1 MEQSELYTLVLGKI
15 DTLIRENEKLRRE
28 KADLERTVKNYSTE
42 IETLQTALKQFNQE
56 PHVQEP
62 HAQPE
67 STQENAIFDKAFWE
81 KIREIVQQ
89 SEGLQQSVM
98 PKTQSRACS
107 EYERLAQQFPEIFA
121 AYGPIL
127 GFVITKG

>member
-1 MEQSELYTLVLGKI
+1 MEQTELYTLVLGKI

-28 KADLERTVKNYSTE
+28 KADLERTVKNYSAE

-56 PHVQEP
+56 PRVQEP
-62 HAQPE
+62 HAQPD
-67 STQENAIFDKAFWE
+67 STHDANKEFWG
-81 KIREIVQQ
+81 KIREILQQ
-89 SEGLQQSVM
+89 NDGLQQAAM
-98 PKTQSRACS
+98 PKPQSHACS

>member
-67 STQENAIFDKAFWE
+67 STQENAIFDKAFLE

-89 SEGLQQSVM
+89 NEGLQQSVM
-98 PKTQSRACS
+98 PKTHS
-107 EYERLAQQFPEIFA
+107 
-121 AYGPIL
+121 
-127 GFVITKG
+127 

>member
-1 MEQSELYTLVLGKI
+1 MEQTELYTLVLGKI

-28 KADLERTVKNYSTE
+28 KADLERTVKNYSAE

-56 PHVQEP
+56 PHVQP
-62 HAQPE
+62 D
-67 STQENAIFDKAFWE
+67 STQDAKKEFWG
-81 KIREIVQQ
+81 KIREILQQ
-89 SEGLQQSVM
+89 NDGLQQAAM